1 MPILT
6 VVEVAGKVVKVIVYT
21 VHVMVVVK
29 VFEIIGMAGKSM
41 RPIVSVKDY
50 VPTSLGLDVERVI
63 VVPEIIRKVLVGD
76 NV

>member
-29 VFEIIGMAGKSM
+29 VYEIIGIAGQSM

>member
-29 VFEIIGMAGKSM
+29 VYEIIGIAGQSM

-63 VVPEIIRKVLVGD
+63 VVPEIVRKVLVGD